1 MGKINKN
8 RKVVLVTGCGSGLG
22 LNLADQ
28 LFLLKSYRVVVTA
41 RIRSL
46 AALRLRFAE
55 SERFIIRELD
65 VTNTAQT
72 HQLINE
78 ICCHWGS
85 IDILINNA
93 GVCFRSVVE
102 HMDVASEM
110 LQLKTNYLGP
120 MTLIRSVL
128 PMMRERGE
136 GQIINISS
144 ASGVLAM
151 PTMASYSASKH
162 ALEGASE
169 ALWYEAQPYGI
180 KVSLV
185 QPGFIRSESF
195 KNVVLSK
202 KAAMSEMLH
211 GPQSE
216 YYRSM
221 APLVEKFMNF
231 STVTHSDIAAKV
243 ISLFGKTN
251 PPLRVAV
258 TPDVK
263 IFKFLRWLLPPW
275 AFHRF
280 IFLTLPGSKKW
291 GNSKHSSS
299 SKTAA

>member
-1 MGKINKN
+1 MSKIGKNM
-8 RKVVLVTGCGSGLG
+8 KVVLVTGCGSGLG
-22 LNLADQ
+22 LNLAEQ
-28 LFLLKSYRVVVTA
+28 LFQSQKYRVVVTA
-41 RIRSL
+41 RTKSL
-46 AALRLRFAE
+46 PELRLRFEE

-65 VTNTAQT
+65 VTNPAQV
-72 HQLINE
+72 HQLVNE

-93 GVCFRSVVE
+93 GVCFRSVIE

-110 LQLKTNYLGP
+110 QQLKTNYLGP

-128 PMMRERGE
+128 PMMRERTA

-144 ASGVLAM
+144 ASAVVAM

-169 ALWYEAQPYGI
+169 ALWYEARPYGI
-180 KVSLV
+180 KVSIV
-185 QPGFIRSESF
+185 QPGFIRSDSF

-202 KAAMSEMLH
+202 KAAMSALLH

-231 STVTHSDIAAKV
+231 STVTHSDIAATV
-243 ISLFGKTN
+243 ISLFEKTD
-251 PPLRVAV
+251 PPLRISV

-263 IFKFLRWLLPPW
+263 VFKFLRWLLPPW

-291 GNSKHSSS
+291 GNGKRPSSPE
-299 SKTAA
+299 AAA